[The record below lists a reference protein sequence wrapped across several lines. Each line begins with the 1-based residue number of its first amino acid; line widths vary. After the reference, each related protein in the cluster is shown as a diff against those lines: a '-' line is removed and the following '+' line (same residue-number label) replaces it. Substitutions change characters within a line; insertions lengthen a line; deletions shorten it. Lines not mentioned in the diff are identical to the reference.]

1 MRKELNATLSNL
13 RKIEA
18 QLTTLAH
25 DAVQR
30 NADIMAHH
38 VRRIAQDL
46 FGAVFAEIPGVFLE
60 RIKTAAEMFTKAG
73 GEFTLAM
80 NPHDLLTLS
89 ELMKENEIFE
99 KIRIIDDEKLQP
111 GAFHLSSRDLD
122 YEDAPLLSD
131 LRSS

>member
-1 MRKELNATLSNL
+1 ML
-13 RKIEA
+13 A
-18 QLTTLAH
+18 Q

-46 FGAVFAEIPGVFLE
+46 FGAVFAEIPGVFVE

-73 GEFTLAM
+73 GEFTLSM
-80 NPHDLLTLS
+80 NPHDLLALS
-89 ELMKENEIFE
+89 ELLKEKEIFE
-99 KIRIIDDEKLQP
+99 KIRIVEDDKLQP

-122 YEDAPLLSD
+122 YEDAPMLTD